1 MSYIAK
7 ERRSRMLKGGYLSQ
21 ADMMPGDLNFV
32 VSTLMDRYLMLHG
45 VTYENINA
53 LIGVLEWAKLELYR
67 RIATPYIERK
77 MHENGD
83 VYLAGKADGR
93 DGPI

>member
-1 MSYIAK
+1 MPYIVK

-21 ADMMPGDLNFV
+21 ADMTPGDLTFV

-45 VTYENINA
+45 VNYTNINA
-53 LIGVLEWAKLELYR
+53 LIGVLECAKLELYS
-67 RIATPYIERK
+67 RIAVPFVERK
-77 MHENGD
+77 RHENGD
-83 VYLAGKADGR
+83 IYLAGKVDGR